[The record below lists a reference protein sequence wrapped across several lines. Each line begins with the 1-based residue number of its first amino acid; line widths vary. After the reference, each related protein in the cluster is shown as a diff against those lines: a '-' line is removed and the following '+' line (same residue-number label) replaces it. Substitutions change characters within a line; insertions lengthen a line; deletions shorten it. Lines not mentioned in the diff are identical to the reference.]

1 MQQRRG
7 IKGFFASRAGL
18 VLLGVIAVGAMV
30 GSFLYLGPF
39 IAVPTLLLFGLA
51 IPIYSGRKRPRT
63 LALFGIVVL
72 LVAAPIASA
81 ADAAIF
87 RMPSPSASS
96 SSATPYGNGAP
107 VLDEA
112 TVSPTNGG
120 AGSLFQFSVFVHP
133 DHVLPNQSAPLWVE
147 VFVSTCPGAT
157 GNSSP
162 NCGSGYPFVVANTTL
177 PVNLSVASRVTF
189 NVTLNGT
196 NIWWWQMATAVQSPR
211 GSSNLTWIFLD
222 VPNGYGA
229 VEGPVTGDFLATF
242 GLLVAPITEV
252 MFLYAGT
259 VFLFA
264 LLVYMFIKAREA
276 RRRAA
281 AMPPGPPSGE
291 SGGSTSGPG
300 AAAAPEAKASP
311 PPERACSNCGA
322 VVYPS
327 EKACWKCG
335 APLVRPADAPLKSG

>member
-1 MQQRRG
+1 MQQPRG
-7 IKGFFASRAGL
+7 IKGFFASRVGL
-18 VLLGVIAVGAMV
+18 AVLGAIAVGAMV

-63 LALFGIVVL
+63 LAVFGIAVL
-72 LVAAPIASA
+72 VIAAPIASA

-87 RMPSPSASS
+87 RMPSPSAASS
-96 SSATPYGNGAP
+96 DAAPYGQGGP
-107 VLDEA
+107 VLDQA
-112 TVSPTNGG
+112 LASPTSGPAGG
-120 AGSLFQFSVFVHP
+120 TFQFSVLVQP
-133 DHVLPNQSAPLWVE
+133 AYVPTNASAPLWVE

-157 GNSSP
+157 GSSSP
-162 NCGSGYPFVVANTTL
+162 NCGSGYPFVVANRTL
-177 PVNLSVASRVTF
+177 PANLTQPTLVTF

-196 NIWWWQMATAVQSPR
+196 NIWWWQMATAVESPR
-211 GSSNLTWIFLD
+211 GSSNLTWIFLS

-229 VEGPVTGDFLATF
+229 VEGPVTGDYLSTL

-252 MFLYAGT
+252 MFLYSGS

-264 LLVYMFIKAREA
+264 LLVYMFLKAREA
-276 RRRAA
+276 RRRASS
-281 AMPPGPPSGE
+281 MPPG
-291 SGGSTSGPG
+291 
-300 AAAAPEAKASP
+300 AAPTNAPAPDAGGAGAGAPTKSSA
-311 PPERACSNCGA
+311 PPERACPNCGA

-335 APLVRPADAPLKSG
+335 AALPRSADAPLASS